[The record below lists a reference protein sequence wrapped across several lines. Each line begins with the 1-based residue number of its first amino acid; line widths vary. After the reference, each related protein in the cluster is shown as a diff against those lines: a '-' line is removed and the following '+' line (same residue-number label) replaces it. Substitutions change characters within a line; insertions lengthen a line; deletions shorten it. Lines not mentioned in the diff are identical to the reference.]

1 MFVYDLD
8 VDGSVEDSRKDVKP
22 MAKEKKKRKKKEQE
36 RYEGTL
42 KDLAHEESKKGPVR
56 SMEERK
62 KERASGSKADCHL
75 SVPTAQ
81 VC

>member
-1 MFVYDLD
+1 MFGYDFD
-8 VDGSVEDSRKDVKP
+8 VDGSVVRNPKKDVKP
-22 MAKEKKKRKKKEQE
+22 MAKRRRDRGRDRKDM
-36 RYEGTL
+36 RG
-42 KDLAHEESKKGPVR
+42 KDLVHEESKKGPVR